1 MYMYIY
7 IGWRMRVY
15 GCLYMYMCMS
25 MGRTFSCF
33 SLLLMYGYI
42 TAFLMLFTISLVI
55 GSAMVVCGQYP
66 S

>member
-1 MYMYIY
+1 MYIY
-7 IGWRMRVY
+7 IGWRMYLY

-55 GSAMVVCGQYP
+55 G
-66 S
+66 